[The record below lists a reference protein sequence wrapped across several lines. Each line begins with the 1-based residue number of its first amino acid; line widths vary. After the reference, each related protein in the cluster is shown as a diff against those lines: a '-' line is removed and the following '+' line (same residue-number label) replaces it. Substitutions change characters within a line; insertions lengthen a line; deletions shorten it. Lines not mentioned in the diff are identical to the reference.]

1 MAKQSLR
8 RERNIWLL
16 ICLVPPLAFMVV
28 FTLLPAVTAIGYSFF
43 NFTSFNREGFVG
55 LGNFAKLT
63 QFPFNE
69 QFTKA
74 LTNVI
79 TVFLALMIVQN
90 GLGLLLSYA
99 LWRQPPGF
107 KFFRAVVFLPV
118 ILSLVV
124 VGFLWR
130 LLLDPTFGPINK
142 TLSAIGLDS
151 IALAW
156 LGDSSTALGTLVVI
170 NAWRWVGFPT
180 LVFLAGMNAIPDDY
194 YEAAKLDGASG
205 WQMYRFITLPL
216 LAPSFTIIVI
226 LTFIGSMEWFEL
238 PYLMNGVTGS
248 PAGATDTLVLMFY
261 RLAFGGIGDSATDVG
276 LAAAI
281 SVLLFIIVGVGSAF
295 SALQLRRREVEL

>member
-1 MAKQSLR
+1 MRSSLN
-8 RERNIWLL
+8 REKNLWLTIFL
-16 ICLVPPLAFMVV
+16 APPLLLMVV
-28 FTLLPAVTAIGYSFF
+28 FTLLPALSAIGYSFF
-43 NFTSFNREGFVG
+43 SFTSFNREGFVG
-55 LGNFAKLT
+55 LGNYAKLLE
-63 QFPFNE
+63 FPFNQ
-69 QFTKA
+69 QFLRA
-74 LTNVI
+74 LLNVVS
-79 TVFLALMIVQN
+79 VFFALMLVQN
-90 GLGLLLSYA
+90 GMGLVLAYA
-99 LWRQPPGF
+99 LWRQPKGF

-142 TLSAIGLDS
+142 FFSAIGLES
-151 IALAW
+151 FALAW
-156 LGDSSTALGTLVVI
+156 LGDSRTALATLVVV

-194 YEAAKLDGASG
+194 YEAAKLDGATDG
-205 WQMYRFITLPL
+205 QMFRHITLPL
-216 LAPSFTIIVI
+216 LAPSFTILVI

-261 RLAFGGIGDSATDVG
+261 RLAFGGVGDSATDVG

-281 SVLLFIIVGVGSAF
+281 SVLLFVIVGIGSAF
-295 SALQLRRREVEL
+295 SALRLRRREVEL